1 MKRILAVLS
10 VLVLA
15 LSFAACGS
23 KNNGT
28 VSGVYDPDAV
38 TQNPTVQK
46 QNDVIA
52 ENFGVSV
59 ENKRIVGYV
68 GEDDFVRY
76 IIIEYDDAGNY
87 RKGQE
92 HYLYH
97 SADAYDAAISQYG
110 DAVIEHNDDALY
122 LSVASGFAGTNYD
135 EDFEK
140 LDKLYRIK
148 TRTGVQ

>member
-23 KNNGT
+23 KDSGT
-28 VSGVYDPDAV
+28 VSGIYDPDAV
-38 TQNPTVQK
+38 TQNPTAQK
-46 QNDVIA
+46 QSKVIA
-52 ENFGVSV
+52 ENFGVSI
-59 ENKRIVGYV
+59 ENKRIVGYE

-76 IIIEYDDAGNY
+76 IIIEYDDFGNY

-97 SADAYDAAISQYG
+97 NADAYKAAIDKYG
-110 DAVIEHNDDALY
+110 NAVIEHDDEALY
-122 LSVASGFAGTNYD
+122 LSVAAGFAGTNYD
-135 EDFEK
+135 VDFEK
-140 LDKLYRIK
+140 LDKLYKIK
-148 TRTGVQ
+148 TQTGVQ